1 MYYTLDPYTSISSK
15 FFILLTSAIIVLIW
29 LAAFITTSKRR
40 DTITTS
46 QYTYYI
52 LYTSSILFWILTNAY
67 FHTDLPL
74 ANHIDTTINIALL
87 SNISAFLAFTFA
99 FAFTCV
105 LGNDK
110 PNINTWQKSILL
122 STLTISLIIN
132 LIPELTIVSIDF
144 KSAGNFSIH
153 YSEYAKFF
161 FLSISIL
168 IFSSV
173 YNLLRLKKSNKK
185 VMKIRSKYMVFGIL
199 TFMFSTLLIHLT
211 MIYYFNDFSLTWLP
225 PALSISELLFVGYAL
240 ITSRFYSIKYIAY
253 TLTSI
258 LLCTLLYAG
267 FLSLLLFSSSSI
279 NESVLTLFCCA
290 FIGLSWPRVY
300 NHVSSFVCLFI
311 YGQASSPVA
320 QILSIEN
327 DFKSSISAGTKKL
340 AEQLN
345 IPSEQLEIVTNSS
358 HKAFYQNYIDSNKT
372 VLIADEVEDQLS
384 PKSASGSHS
393 LQRLYQAMTTS
404 QIELVL
410 PLVDHQKSV
419 THMLISSRKKDD
431 SLFTIE
437 EISALQ
443 TLLKRIQNIIEA
455 DRKVKQSQALANSI
469 AHEMRNPLAQV
480 QLQLEHLAE
489 LVRDKSDTSLMQEY
503 LEAGDLAVLRGRQL
517 IDIILREVNDSSLEQ
532 EAASPSSIRVAIEQA
547 LNRYGFETNSIR
559 DRVKLNDGEDFVANI
574 NDTLFN
580 FVIFNLLRNAIY
592 YFDSYPESQIEIST
606 LADTHE
612 NQVIFRDTGP
622 GIDSRYVQRVF
633 DDFYSHQKS
642 GGSGLGLGYCR
653 RVMESFGGRIECRS
667 ELGQYTEFIMHFP
680 VQSVRLDEV
689 KQSSNSPIFK
699 TSSNQKSNV
708 RYPHKP
714 SKTLAGKTVLVV
726 DDKEIQRALVTLYL
740 SQLGMHTIQA
750 NDGESA
756 VSICKSN
763 PIDLI
768 LMDIQ
773 MPRMNGFEATA
784 LIKKITPTTPI
795 IALSGESS
803 PADIEK
809 MAMLMDGR
817 LEKPTTKNALAELMK
832 VKLEQPVS

>member
-1 MYYTLDPYTSISSK
+1 MIYCITSVGLCAIVYTG
-15 FFILLTSAIIVLIW
+15 VL
-29 LAAFITTSKRR
+29 S
-40 DTITTS
+40 
-46 QYTYYI
+46 
-52 LYTSSILFWILTNAY
+52 LFY
-67 FHTDLPL
+67 LPFV
-74 ANHIDTTINIALL
+74 NYHE
-87 SNISAFLAFTFA
+87 
-99 FAFTCV
+99 V
-105 LGNDK
+105 V
-110 PNINTWQKSILL
+110 P
-122 STLTISLIIN
+122 
-132 LIPELTIVSIDF
+132 
-144 KSAGNFSIH
+144 
-153 YSEYAKFF
+153 
-161 FLSISIL
+161 
-168 IFSSV
+168 
-173 YNLLRLKKSNKK
+173 
-185 VMKIRSKYMVFGIL
+185 
-199 TFMFSTLLIHLT
+199 TLL
-211 MIYYFNDFSLTWLP
+211 
-225 PALSISELLFVGYAL
+225 A
-240 ITSRFYSIKYIAY
+240 
-253 TLTSI
+253 
-258 LLCTLLYAG
+258 
-267 FLSLLLFSSSSI
+267 
-279 NESVLTLFCCA
+279 CA
-290 FIGLSWPRVY
+290 FIGLSWRRIFDY
-300 NHVSSFVCLFI
+300 VSSYTALLV
-311 YGQASSPVA
+311 YGQTSSPVS
-320 QILSIEN
+320 QILSIEK
-327 DFKSSISAGTKKL
+327 DFKSSIDLGKKNL
-340 AEQLN
+340 AKQLN
-345 IPSEQLEIVTNSS
+345 IPYEQLEIVTNTD
-358 HKAFYQNYIDSNKT
+358 HRAFYQDYIDSNKT
-372 VLIADEVEDQLS
+372 VLIAEEVEDQLPSQES
-384 PKSASGSHS
+384 PTSSPLHN
-393 LQRLYQAMTTS
+393 LYQTMKSS
-404 QIELVL
+404 QIGLVL
-410 PLVDHQKSV
+410 PLFDQNESF
-419 THMLISSRKKDD
+419 THVLISSHKLDN

-443 TLLKRIQNIIEA
+443 KLLKRIQNLIDA

-489 LVRDKSDTSLMQEY
+489 LVRNKSDTSLMQEY

-547 LNRYGFETNSIR
+547 LNRYGFESNSIR

-606 LADTHE
+606 LTDTHE

-689 KQSSNSPIFK
+689 KQSSNGPIFK
-699 TSSNQKSNV
+699 ASNNQKSSV
-708 RYPHKP
+708 RYPNKP

-832 VKLEQPVS
+832 VKLELPVS

>member
-1 MYYTLDPYTSISSK
+1 MMFLLETITYISGELL
-15 FFILLTSAIIVLIW
+15 ILSLAAIVVAFW
-29 LAAFITTSKRR
+29 LATFIYASEKKR
-40 DTITTS
+40 TVTHS

-52 LYTSSILFWILTNAY
+52 LYTKSILLWILTNIY
-67 FHTDLPL
+67 FQTDLPL
-74 ANHIDTTINIALL
+74 QFENQTTVNVALL
-87 SNISAFLAFTFA
+87 ANISSFGAFTFA
-99 FAFTCV
+99 FAFSCV
-105 LGNDK
+105 LGNET
-110 PNINTWQKSILL
+110 PHLLIWQKGVIFITSLA
-122 STLTISLIIN
+122 SLTINILPNTAIKG
-132 LIPELTIVSIDF
+132 VSF
-144 KSAGNFSIH
+144 QSAGVFEL
-153 YSEYAKFF
+153 YFGEYTQLF
-161 FLSISIL
+161 FLSIIIL
-168 IFSSV
+168 ILATV
-173 YNLLRLKKSNKK
+173 YNLIKLKSSNRRI
-185 VMKIRSKYMVFGIL
+185 MKLRSKYMVFGIIV
-199 TFMFSTLLIHLT
+199 FMASTCLIHFIMT
-211 MIYYFNDFSLTWLP
+211 YYFNDFSLTWLP

-240 ITSRFYSIKYIAY
+240 ITSRFYSIRYMIYCVTAVGLCAIVY
-253 TLTSI
+253 TGVLSLFYLPFVNYHEI
-258 LLCTLLYAG
+258 VPTLLA
-267 FLSLLLFSSSSI
+267 
-279 NESVLTLFCCA
+279 CA
-290 FIGLSWPRVY
+290 FIGLSWRSIFDY
-300 NHVSSFVCLFI
+300 VSSYTALLV
-311 YGQASSPVA
+311 YGQASSPVS
-320 QILSIEN
+320 QILSIEK
-327 DFKSSISAGTKKL
+327 DFKSSIDLGKKNL
-340 AEQLN
+340 AKQLN
-345 IPSEQLEIVTNSS
+345 IPYEQLEIVTNTD
-358 HKAFYQNYIDSNKT
+358 HRAFYQDYIDSNKT
-372 VLIADEVEDQLS
+372 VLIAEEVEDQLPSYESSTGS
-384 PKSASGSHS
+384 PLHN
-393 LQRLYQAMTTS
+393 LYQTMKSS
-404 QIELVL
+404 QIGLVL
-410 PLVDHQKSV
+410 PLFDQNESF
-419 THMLISSRKKDD
+419 THVLISSHKLDN
-431 SLFTIE
+431 SLFTNE

-443 TLLKRIQNIIEA
+443 KLLKRIQNLIDA
-455 DRKVKQSQALANSI
+455 DRRVKQSQALANSI

-489 LVRDKSDTSLMQEY
+489 LVRGKSDTSLMQEY

-547 LNRYGFETNSIR
+547 LNRYGFESNSTR
-559 DRVKLNDGEDFVANI
+559 DRVNLHDGEDFVANI

-606 LADTHE
+606 LTDNHE

-667 ELGQYTEFIMHFP
+667 ELGKYTEFIMHFP

-689 KQSSNSPIFK
+689 KQSSNEPIFK
-699 TSSNQKSNV
+699 TSSNKKLNV
-708 RYPHKP
+708 RFPHRP
-714 SKTLAGKTVLVV
+714 SKALSGKTVLVV

-809 MAMLMDGR
+809 IAMLMDGR
-817 LEKPTTKNALAELMK
+817 LEKPTTKNALADLMK
-832 VKLEQPVS
+832 IKLDLPVS